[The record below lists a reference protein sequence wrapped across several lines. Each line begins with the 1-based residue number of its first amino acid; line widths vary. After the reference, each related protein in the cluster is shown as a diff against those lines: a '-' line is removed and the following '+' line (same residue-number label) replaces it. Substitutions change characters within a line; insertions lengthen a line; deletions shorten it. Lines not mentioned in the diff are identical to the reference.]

1 MGINEFVGSRIK
13 DRRVELGW
21 TLDEL
26 AAKVGYSD
34 KSTLSRVENGKS
46 DMPLKKLDKIAQVLD
61 VTPAYLIGFTEADI
75 PDGLNKERY
84 INYVHDSNNPDFL
97 AAIEGTP
104 SDDLCI
110 RIKASHLADF
120 EVDYMDKQ
128 LTFIVEQRRCH
139 VHSEDSEK

>member
-1 MGINEFVGSRIK
+1 MGINEFVGNRIK
-13 DRRVELGW
+13 NRRIELGW

-46 DMPLKKLDKIAQVLD
+46 DMPLKKLDKLAQVLD
-61 VTPAYLIGFTEADI
+61 VTPAYLIGFTEDDI
-75 PDGLNKERY
+75 PDGLNKELYLNY
-84 INYVHDSNNPDFL
+84 IHDSNNPDFL

-104 SDDLCI
+104 SDNLCI
-110 RIKASHLADF
+110 KIKASELNDS

-128 LTFIVEQRRCH
+128 LDFIVGQR
-139 VHSEDSEK
+139 E

>member
-1 MGINEFVGSRIK
+1 MEINEFVGSRIK
-13 DRRVELGW
+13 DRRLELGL

-26 AAKVGYSD
+26 ASKVGYSD
-34 KSTLSRVENGKS
+34 KSTLSRVENGKT

-61 VTPAYLIGFTEADI
+61 VTPAYLIGFTPEDI
-75 PDGLNKERY
+75 PDGLNKELF

-110 RIKASHLADF
+110 KIKASDLDDS

-128 LTFIVEQRRCH
+128 LDFIVGQR
-139 VHSEDSEK
+139 K

>member
-1 MGINEFVGSRIK
+1 M
-13 DRRVELGW
+13 

-26 AAKVGYSD
+26 ASKVGYSD
-34 KSTLSRVENGKS
+34 KSTLSRVENGKT

-75 PDGLNKERY
+75 PDGLNKELF
-84 INYVHDSNNPDFL
+84 INYVHDSKNPDFL

-110 RIKASHLADF
+110 KIKASDLNDS

-128 LTFIVEQRRCH
+128 LDFIVGQR
-139 VHSEDSEK
+139 K

>member
-1 MGINEFVGSRIK
+1 MGLNEFVGRRIK
-13 DRRVELGW
+13 DRRIELGW
-21 TLDEL
+21 TLGEL
-26 AAKVGYSD
+26 AVKVGYSD
-34 KSTLSRVENGKS
+34 NSTLSRVENGKT

-75 PDGLNKERY
+75 PDGLNKKLYLNY
-84 INYVHDSNNPDFL
+84 IHDSNNPDFL

-110 RIKASHLADF
+110 KIKASDLNDS

-128 LTFIVEQRRCH
+128 LDFIVGQR
-139 VHSEDSEK
+139 K

>member
-1 MGINEFVGSRIK
+1 MGLNEFVGKRIK
-13 DRRVELGW
+13 DRRIELGW

-34 KSTLSRVENGKS
+34 KSTLSRVENGKT

-75 PDGLNKERY
+75 PNGLNKELYLNY
-84 INYVHDSNNPDFL
+84 IHDSKNPDFL

-110 RIKASHLADF
+110 KIKALDLDDS

-128 LTFIVEQRRCH
+128 LDFIVGQR
-139 VHSEDSEK
+139 K